1 MQNDAKCAADG
12 RHLQKLFTQ
21 RGSTCTEFICSFR
34 LNHVARF
41 LDRRAPTPRRR
52 VTLETA
58 QCALVP
64 KRVRPGLTTSSLE
77 RSSLLRAGQV
87 ELFAKSTGCGHE
99 WLSSLLYYTWRSR
112 HLGSSFSPVGNSVSP
127 RS

>member
-1 MQNDAKCAADG
+1 MVVRLGVSDGRIVQELRQNHATAYG

-21 RGSTCTEFICSFR
+21 RGSTCTEFIYSFR
-34 LNHVARF
+34 LNHLARF

-99 WLSSLLYYTWRSR
+99 WLRSPPYYNR
-112 HLGSSFSPVGNSVSP
+112 NN
-127 RS
+127 